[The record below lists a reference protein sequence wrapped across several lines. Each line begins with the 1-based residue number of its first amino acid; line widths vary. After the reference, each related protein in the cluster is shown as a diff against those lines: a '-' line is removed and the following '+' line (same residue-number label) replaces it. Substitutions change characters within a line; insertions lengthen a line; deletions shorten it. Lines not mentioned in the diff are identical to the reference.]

1 MMNKRMNTIAAIAMA
16 FSMSAAGAQDPA
28 AVPADKAGEMEAMP
42 GMDHGAVHGNTN
54 AAGDTMPEAAPMN
67 HGDTTSSKARDMSN
81 MNHGGNGM
89 DHGSMS
95 MQGGKA
101 PFDARDPHAY
111 SGGHDFGPLNLRL
124 ADQHNFSSL
133 LVDNLETIRTKDS
146 TSVEYG
152 LQAWYGR
159 TYNRA
164 VLKAEGEVDDG
175 RFKEARTEL
184 LWGHAV
190 AVFWDTQLGVRYDS
204 GEGPNRSW
212 LVFGVQGLAPYWFNV
227 DATAYVGEAGRT
239 ALRLDAE
246 YDLLFTQKLILQPVV
261 ETNVYG
267 QSDAERGLGSGLS
280 DVSVA
285 LRLRYEIRREFAP
298 YVGIERVRKFG
309 DTADFARAAGT
320 GAGET
325 RLIAGVRFWF

>member
-1 MMNKRMNTIAAIAMA
+1 MMNKPVNTIAAVAMV
-16 FSMSAAGAQDPA
+16 FSMSAVWAQDPA
-28 AVPADKAGEMEAMP
+28 APPAEKAGEMEAMP
-42 GMDHGAVHGNTN
+42 GMDHSDGQGSKS
-54 AAGDTMPEAAPMN
+54 AAEDKMPEGVPMN
-67 HGDTTSSKARDMSN
+67 HGDAASRKTDDMSN
-81 MNHGGNGM
+81 MN
-89 DHGSMS
+89 HGSMS

-101 PFDARDPHAY
+101 PSDARDPHAY

-133 LVDNLETIRTKDS
+133 LVDNLETVRTKDS
-146 TSVEYG
+146 TSVEYD

-164 VLKAEGEVDDG
+164 VLKAEGGVDDG

-212 LVFGVQGLAPYWFNV
+212 LVFGVQGIAPYWFNV
-227 DATAYVGEAGRT
+227 DAAVYAGEAGRT

-246 YDLLFTQKLILQPVV
+246 YDLLFTQKLILQPRVG
-261 ETNVYG
+261 TNVYG
-267 QSDAERGLGSGLS
+267 QSDAERSLGSGLS
-280 DVSVA
+280 DVSVG

-309 DTADFARAAGT
+309 DTADFARAAAI

-325 RLIAGVRFWF
+325 RLIAGLRFWF